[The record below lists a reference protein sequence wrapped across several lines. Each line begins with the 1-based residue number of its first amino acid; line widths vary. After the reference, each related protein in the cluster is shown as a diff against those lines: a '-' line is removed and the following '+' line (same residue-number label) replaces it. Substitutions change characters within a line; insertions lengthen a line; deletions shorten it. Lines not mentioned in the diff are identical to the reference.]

1 MSHDL
6 FIYSKSFCE
15 PSAMG
20 YDHLEEPLVV
30 QPMSQSPSRS
40 ESYYWENIIVQVED
54 NLFRFPKHHLMG
66 RSEAFRS
73 MLAMPQ
79 GSNQPEGFSDDRP
92 IKLLGISKI
101 DFERLLEV
109 LHPIDAQKQP
119 HLSTDAWLSVIRLS
133 SLWRLADTRNIAI
146 SRLTTLLWKIDP
158 VDRVMLGRKYS
169 VAQWLSSGF
178 IDLVHRVEM
187 VSEEEAEKIG
197 LETALQIQRVRET
210 FLRTAY
216 KVEQSNSRFYYQ
228 SNDTEPSF
236 DRDKVK
242 NAVEKTF
249 KKELEIIKADGALFN
264 E

>member
-1 MSHDL
+1 M
-6 FIYSKSFCE
+6 
-15 PSAMG
+15 
-20 YDHLEEPLVV
+20 
-30 QPMSQSPSRS
+30 
-40 ESYYWENIIVQVED
+40 
-54 NLFRFPKHHLMG
+54 
-66 RSEAFRS
+66 
-73 MLAMPQ
+73 
-79 GSNQPEGFSDDRP
+79 
-92 IKLLGISKI
+92 
-101 DFERLLEV
+101 
-109 LHPIDAQKQP
+109 
-119 HLSTDAWLSVIRLS
+119 
-133 SLWRLADTRNIAI
+133 AI

-158 VDRVMLGRKYS
+158 VDRVILGRKYS
-169 VAQWLSSGF
+169 VTQWLSSGF

-216 KVEQSNSRFYYQ
+216 KVEKSNNRFYYQ

-249 KKELEIIKADGALFN
+249 KKELEIIEADGALFN